1 MLADFPFFY
10 SEVYTS
16 KQVVHKGGTTLNVTP
31 QNNDVK
37 YSIWYFLTRSRR
49 FCAIV
54 YMPVHKIWRV
64 STYMCILYNVFN
76 QAPNAE
82 LKRLL
87 QCACM

>member
-10 SEVYTS
+10 FEAQLYVYIS

-31 QNNDVK
+31 QNNHVK

-64 STYMCILYNVFN
+64 SYVYVYTV
-76 QAPNAE
+76 
-82 LKRLL
+82 
-87 QCACM
+87 